1 MNYDILDFDL
11 NLNCDGGNFYRF
23 KFKLWWSDYLVM
35 FEIYELD
42 IYMYL
47 FLCYDE
53 VDMILFIF

>member
-1 MNYDILDFDL
+1 M
-11 NLNCDGGNFYRF
+11 GGNFYRF

>member
-1 MNYDILDFDL
+1 MGGGVFIDL
-11 NLNCDGGNFYRF
+11 N
-23 KFKLWWSDYLVM
+23 FKLWWSDYLFM